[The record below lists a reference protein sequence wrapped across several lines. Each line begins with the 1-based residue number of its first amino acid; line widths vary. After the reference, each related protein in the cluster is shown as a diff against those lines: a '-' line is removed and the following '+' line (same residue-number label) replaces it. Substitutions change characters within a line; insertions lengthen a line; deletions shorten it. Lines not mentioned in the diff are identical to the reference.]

1 MAKVKFGKLV
11 SDTLKKGKIGGES
24 FAPSYSTGID
34 LLDYMNGRMEGSEV
48 VKGVSGGKIV
58 TVVGKSGSGKS
69 TLAYQIAG
77 MVLKS
82 NPDAQV
88 IHLDYERSANKA
100 RISMMSKVPIDE
112 IFNGSDVWNY
122 MNSNISSESLYKL
135 VKAIYDIKMSNKD
148 DITIEEEFNGA
159 KVSYVVPTVLIVDSV
174 AAMTPSD
181 IIEEAELSGP
191 MSASAIARSNNAIY
205 KRISNFITDAN
216 IMIININHITQTIAM
231 GVPKKPILN
240 FLSMDESVPGG
251 SSALFMADSLIKLDP
266 GTKLDP
272 EKDFG
277 IKGFI
282 SNCQFIK
289 SRSNSSGRKFNLVFD
304 QEKGFDNLLTSIQYL
319 KEAKLLLGSGH
330 GYYIETMP
338 DKKFKMKNVR
348 ELYDTD
354 KEFRDGFD
362 SYMKEVYYELLSGKF
377 DGEIEEQF
385 ILEKLVDEEQGIWKA
400 NDGKYYI
407 ITNEESGECEEVE
420 YNE

>member
-1 MAKVKFGKLV
+1 MN
-11 SDTLKKGKIGGES
+11 
-24 FAPSYSTGID
+24 D

-240 FLSMDESVPGG
+240 FLSMDESVAGG
-251 SSALFMADSLIKLDP
+251 SSA
-266 GTKLDP
+266 
-272 EKDFG
+272 
-277 IKGFI
+277 
-282 SNCQFIK
+282 
-289 SRSNSSGRKFNLVFD
+289 
-304 QEKGFDNLLTSIQYL
+304 
-319 KEAKLLLGSGH
+319 
-330 GYYIETMP
+330 
-338 DKKFKMKNVR
+338 
-348 ELYDTD
+348 
-354 KEFRDGFD
+354 
-362 SYMKEVYYELLSGKF
+362 
-377 DGEIEEQF
+377 
-385 ILEKLVDEEQGIWKA
+385 
-400 NDGKYYI
+400 
-407 ITNEESGECEEVE
+407 
-420 YNE
+420 